1 MDMMVMI
8 DNNNDL
14 SLNNTNRSSN
24 NNHIPIIQER
34 NQDVPQIISQ
44 DVPDVSQTTSH
55 DVPDVP
61 QIISQDVPDVSQTT
75 SRDVPDVLQIISQD
89 VPDVLQII
97 SQDDLQM
104 ELDQDVQVPDDQDN
118 HQIVTYQN
126 EHQIVQESNQ
136 DSRRKKKW
144 SQHEMNIIIEFILDK
159 KINIRK
165 LAQHPDIL
173 NHLNPDENDWLK
185 INELIDVL
193 SPFYSATLLL
203 SSSNYSTIGEFHF
216 TLWTL
221 VKNLHKQIEVS
232 NTQYIVA
239 NSILYKLEQ
248 YFKLPDEAKMIAS
261 LLDPSTKSTTFTT
274 DEITRTVTAIK
285 RKLIHYNSNF
295 NVNNNNYINYHHQ

>member
-1 MDMMVMI
+1 MSIDKRI
-8 DNNNDL
+8 DNAAL
-14 SLNNTNRSSN
+14 S
-24 NNHIPIIQER
+24 P
-34 NQDVPQIISQ
+34 
-44 DVPDVSQTTSH
+44 TS
-55 DVPDVP
+55 
-61 QIISQDVPDVSQTT
+61 
-75 SRDVPDVLQIISQD
+75 
-89 VPDVLQII
+89 
-97 SQDDLQM
+97 
-104 ELDQDVQVPDDQDN
+104 
-118 HQIVTYQN
+118 
-126 EHQIVQESNQ
+126 IVQIFDNDTNNSSSIMQ
-136 DSRRKKKW
+136 IPD
-144 SQHEMNIIIEFILDK
+144 
-159 KINIRK
+159 INNSIQIHDIMLKCRICAATYSGIGK
-165 LAQHPDIL
+165 TSTAQHPDIL

-285 RKLIHYNSNF
+285 PPSQIIKNRIDARTHIRSLASQFLPTNNTHTNDEVEKYLLLAKENECNPLMWWCTYKETFPFLSELAKDYLAIQSTSVPCEQSFSVTGLTISKLRNRLDPETSRECNNQQYIHNL
-295 NVNNNNYINYHHQ
+295 I

>member
-165 LAQHPDIL
+165 LGSRIRISPDYRYG
-173 NHLNPDENDWLK
+173 NK
-185 INELIDVL
+185 INGPIPE
-193 SPFYSATLLL
+193 
-203 SSSNYSTIGEFHF
+203 
-216 TLWTL
+216 
-221 VKNLHKQIEVS
+221 NL
-232 NTQYIVA
+232 
-239 NSILYKLEQ
+239 
-248 YFKLPDEAKMIAS
+248 
-261 LLDPSTKSTTFTT
+261 
-274 DEITRTVTAIK
+274 
-285 RKLIHYNSNF
+285 
-295 NVNNNNYINYHHQ
+295 